1 MLIYIA
7 AYLVVSAFTVFLF
20 GGMCR
25 EFGGAN

>member
-1 MLIYIA
+1 MLTFIAIYA
-7 AYLVVSAFTVFLF
+7 AASIFVTFLF